1 MPHYVPL
8 RRPDLAPEEIQVGS
22 PVRASTWR
30 SAAELAG
37 WARARGYQV
46 VPGTFSGRRFA
57 SGTETFHFKN
67 RPSPWAISR
76 VWVIHAHGVSAPA
89 VIDVAVGS
97 TTLSSL
103 VLPESTWLGASPI
116 VVFEDLAAK
125 VTAITDAQITF
136 TWVSGTIQVDTIT
149 AFEMPRFSLDED
161 ATEYG
166 VDLNSLFPQDAI
178 YDAANVSAHAVAELI
193 DDLNPRRIYFQHYGN
208 VWSTSSASYQAMFEL
223 EPPILGQKVSSAST
237 ETVTWDCYARI
248 TAAGDADVQIVAASG
263 DTKAINIT
271 HTSFAFIGTS
281 TVDINVEVPTEDDG
295 LPGSAW
301 ESFQINGRVNSGG
314 GDLEILGVYV
324 WRDS

>member
-8 RRPDLAPEEIQVGS
+8 RRPDPVPGEIQVGS

-37 WARARGYQV
+37 WARARGYQI
-46 VPGTFSGRRFA
+46 VPGNFSGRRFA

-89 VIDVAVGS
+89 VMDVAIGS
-97 TTLSSL
+97 TTLSD
-103 VLPESTWLGASPI
+103 VTLPASTWLGASPI

-125 VTAITDAQITF
+125 VTAVTDAQITF
-136 TWVSGTIQVDTIT
+136 TWVSGTVQIDTIT

-166 VDLNSLFPQDAI
+166 VDLESLLPQDAI
-178 YDAANVSAHAVAELI
+178 YDDANISAHAVAELI
-193 DDLNPRRIYFQHYGN
+193 DNLNPRRIYLQHYGN
-208 VWSTSSASYQAMFEL
+208 AWSTSSASYVPMFEL
-223 EPPILGQKVSSAST
+223 EPPIFGQKIDSASV
-237 ETVTWDCYARI
+237 ETVTWDAYARV
-248 TAAGDADVQIVAASG
+248 TVAGDADVQIVAVSG
-263 DTKAINIT
+263 GTKTINLT
-271 HTSFAFIGTS
+271 NTSFAFIGTS
-281 TVDINVEVPTEDDG
+281 TVDVAVEDPTEDDG
-295 LPGSAW
+295 LPSSTW
-301 ESFQINGRVNSGG
+301 ETIQINGRVNSGG

-324 WRDS
+324 WRDP